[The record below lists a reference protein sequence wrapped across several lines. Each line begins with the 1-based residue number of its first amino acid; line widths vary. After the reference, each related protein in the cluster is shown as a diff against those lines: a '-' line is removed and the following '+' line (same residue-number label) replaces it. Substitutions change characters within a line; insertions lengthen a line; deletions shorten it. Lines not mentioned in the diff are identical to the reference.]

1 MDTLK
6 VVIDA
11 AKDVV
16 RDIDELYDGYRT
28 ELVGKLADVL
38 YALQSNNSDA
48 ARRRE
53 ITKIVEAFAGKVKY
67 RRVDNS

>member
-1 MDTLK
+1 MDTIK

-11 AKDVV
+11 AKEVV
-16 RDIDELYDGYRT
+16 HDIDELYAGYRA
-28 ELVGKLADVL
+28 ELVGKFADVL

-53 ITKIVEAFAGKVKY
+53 ITKIVESFASKVKY
-67 RRVDNS
+67 RRADNS

>member
-1 MDTLK
+1 MDTIK

-11 AKDVV
+11 AKEVV
-16 RDIDELYDGYRT
+16 HDIDELYAGYRA

-38 YALQSNNSDA
+38 YALQSNNSEA

-53 ITKIVEAFAGKVKY
+53 ITKIVETFAGKVKY
-67 RRVDNS
+67 KRG